1 MIDDEKIQMVMR
13 QTNYNE
19 NEAKQALEE
28 NNGDV
33 MVVVKKYLGIPIQNT
48 NDLIKG
54 SKNQEIYRQFRQ
66 KLHITKE
73 FKQP

>member
-13 QTNYNE
+13 QTNYSE
-19 NEAKQALEE
+19 SEARKALEE
-28 NNGDV
+28 NNEDV
-33 MVVVKKYLGIPIQNT
+33 LVVVKKYLGVPIQTT